1 MRTDHTLQLNAD
13 CEAYASKLAA
23 AIKTREEELAGL
35 KRLHSA
41 VLIAAESDPEPL
53 PSFVSAADEGFKRVA
68 DAANQ
73 AERRNGRPIV
83 PTLAEQAP

>member
-1 MRTDHTLQLNAD
+1 MRTDHTLLLNAD
-13 CEAYASKLAA
+13 SEAYASKLAA

-41 VLIAAESDPEPL
+41 VLTAAEADPEPL
-53 PSFVSAADEGFKRVA
+53 PSFVSAGDEGFRRVA
-68 DAANQ
+68 EAAGQ

-83 PTLAEQAP
+83 STLAEQAA